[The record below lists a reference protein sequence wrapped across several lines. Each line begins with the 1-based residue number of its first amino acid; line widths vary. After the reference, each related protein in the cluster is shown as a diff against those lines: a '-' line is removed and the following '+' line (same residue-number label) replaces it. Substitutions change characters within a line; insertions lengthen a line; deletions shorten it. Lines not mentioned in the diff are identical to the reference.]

1 MIKVVIAEDQ
11 NLLLSALSSL
21 LNLEEDISVVGT
33 ASNGRDALE
42 LVEEQQPDICLM
54 DIEMPVMTGLDA
66 AEKLAGADCK
76 VIILTTYARPGY
88 FERAKKAHVSGYLL
102 KDTPSEDLAES
113 IRQIMNGKRIYS
125 PELIELAFET
135 ENPLT
140 PREIEIV
147 QLLADGKT
155 TKCIAEALHLSNGT
169 IRNYV
174 SIVFDKLNVSSRIE
188 AIRKALDKGW
198 LK

>member
-1 MIKVVIAEDQ
+1 MISIVLAEDQ

-21 LNLEEDISVVGT
+21 LSLEEDISVVGT
-33 ASNGRDALE
+33 AGNGREALK
-42 LVEEQQPDICLM
+42 LVEEKHPDICLM

-66 AEKLAGADCK
+66 AEKLAETSCK

-88 FERAKKAHVSGYLL
+88 FERAKKAQVSGYLL
-102 KDTPSEDLAES
+102 KDTPSETLAES

-125 PELIELAFET
+125 PELIDIAFET
-135 ENPLT
+135 DNPLT
-140 PREIEIV
+140 SREIEIV

-155 TKCIAEALHLSNGT
+155 TKSIAEELHLSDGT

-174 SIVFDKLNVSSRIE
+174 SIVLEKLGVSNRIE
-188 AIRKALDKGW
+188 AIKKALDKGW

>member
-1 MIKVVIAEDQ
+1 MIKIVLAEDQ

-21 LNLEEDISVVGT
+21 LNLEDDISVVGM
-33 ASNGRDALE
+33 ASNGREALK

-66 AEKLAGADCK
+66 AEELAETDCK

-102 KDTPSEDLAES
+102 KDTPSETLAES
-113 IRQIMNGKRIYS
+113 IRQIMDGKRLYS
-125 PELIELAFET
+125 PELIDIAFES

-140 PREIEIV
+140 SREIEIV
-147 QLLADGKT
+147 QLLANGKT
-155 TKCIAEALHLSNGT
+155 TKSIAEELHLSNGT

-174 SIVFDKLNVSSRIE
+174 SIVLDKLNVSNRIE

>member
-1 MIKVVIAEDQ
+1 MIRIVLAEDQ

-21 LNLEEDISVVGT
+21 LNLEEDISVVGM
-33 ASNGRDALE
+33 AGNGRDALK
-42 LVEEQQPDICLM
+42 LVEEKQPDICLM

-66 AEKLAGADCK
+66 AEELKDEGCK

-88 FERAKKAHVSGYLL
+88 FERAKKAQVSGYLL
-102 KDTPSEDLAES
+102 KDTPSETLTES
-113 IRQIMNGKRIYS
+113 IRQIMTGKRIYS
-125 PELIELAFET
+125 PELIDIAFET
-135 ENPLT
+135 GNPLT
-140 PREIEIV
+140 SREIEII

-155 TKCIAEALHLSNGT
+155 TKSIAEELHLSNGT

-174 SIVFDKLNVSSRIE
+174 SIVLDKLSVTNRIE

>member
-1 MIKVVIAEDQ
+1 MIRIVLAEDQ

-21 LNLEEDISVVGT
+21 LSLEEDISVVGT
-33 ASNGRDALE
+33 AENGSEALK
-42 LVEEQQPDICLM
+42 LVEEKQPDICLM
-54 DIEMPVMTGLDA
+54 DIEMPLMTGLDA
-66 AEKLAGADCK
+66 AEKLAGTACK

-88 FERAKKAHVSGYLL
+88 FERAKKAQVSGYLL
-102 KDTPSEDLAES
+102 KDTPSETLAES

-125 PELIELAFET
+125 PELIDIAFET
-135 ENPLT
+135 ANPLT
-140 PREIEIV
+140 SREIEIV

-155 TKCIAEALHLSNGT
+155 TKSIAEELHLSNGT

-174 SIVFDKLNVSSRIE
+174 SIVLEKLDVTNRIE
-188 AIRKALDKGW
+188 AIKKALDKGW

>member
-1 MIKVVIAEDQ
+1 MIRIVLAEDQ

-21 LNLEEDISVVGT
+21 LNLEEDISVVGM
-33 ASNGRDALE
+33 AGNGRDALK
-42 LVEEQQPDICLM
+42 LVEEKKPDICLM

-66 AEKLAGADCK
+66 AEELTETDCK

-88 FERAKKAHVSGYLL
+88 FERAKKAQVSGYLL
-102 KDTPSEDLAES
+102 KDTPSETLTES
-113 IRQIMNGKRIYS
+113 IRQIMTGKRIYS
-125 PELIELAFET
+125 PELIDIAFET
-135 ENPLT
+135 GNPLT
-140 PREIEIV
+140 SREIEII

-155 TKCIAEALHLSNGT
+155 TKSIAEELHLSNGT

-174 SIVFDKLNVSSRIE
+174 SIVLDKLSVTNRIE

>member
-1 MIKVVIAEDQ
+1 MIRIVLAEDQ

-21 LNLEEDISVVGT
+21 LDLEDDITVVGT
-33 ASNGRDALE
+33 ATNGQDVLK
-42 LVEEQQPDICLM
+42 LVEETKPDICLM

-66 AEKLAGADCK
+66 AEQLIDADCK

-88 FERAKKAHVSGYLL
+88 FERAKKAQVRGYLL
-102 KDTPSEDLAES
+102 KDTPSEALAQS
-113 IRQIMNGKRIYS
+113 IRQIMSGKRIYS
-125 PELIELAFET
+125 PELIDIAFET

-140 PREIEIV
+140 TREIEII

-155 TKCIAEALHLSNGT
+155 TKSIAEELHLSNGT

-174 SIVFDKLNVSSRIE
+174 SIVLDKLDVSNRIE
-188 AIRKALDKGW
+188 AISKALDKGW

>member
-1 MIKVVIAEDQ
+1 MIKIVLAEDQ

-21 LNLEEDISVVGT
+21 LNLEDDISVVGM
-33 ASNGRDALE
+33 ASNGREALK

-66 AEKLAGADCK
+66 AEKLAETDCK

-102 KDTPSEDLAES
+102 KDTPSETLAES
-113 IRQIMNGKRIYS
+113 IRQIMDGKRLYS
-125 PELIELAFET
+125 PELIDIAFES

-140 PREIEIV
+140 SREIEIV

-155 TKCIAEALHLSNGT
+155 TISIAEELHLSNGT

-174 SIVFDKLNVSSRIE
+174 SIVLDKLNVSNRIE

>member
-1 MIKVVIAEDQ
+1 MIRIVLAEDQ

-21 LNLEEDISVVGT
+21 LDLEEDITVVGT
-33 ASNGRDALE
+33 AANGQDVLK
-42 LVEEQQPDICLM
+42 LVEETKPDICLM

-66 AEKLAGADCK
+66 AEQLIDADCK

-88 FERAKKAHVSGYLL
+88 FERAKKAQVRGYLL
-102 KDTPSEDLAES
+102 KDTPSETLAQS
-113 IRQIMNGKRIYS
+113 IRQIMSGKRIYS
-125 PELIELAFET
+125 PELIDIAFET
-135 ENPLT
+135 DNPLT
-140 PREIEIV
+140 TREIEIV

-155 TKCIAEALHLSNGT
+155 TKSIAEELHLSNGT

-174 SIVFDKLNVSSRIE
+174 SIVLDKLDVSNRIE
-188 AIRKALDKGW
+188 AISKALDKGW

>member
-1 MIKVVIAEDQ
+1 MISIVLAEDQ

-21 LNLEEDISVVGT
+21 LSLEEDISVVGT
-33 ASNGRDALE
+33 AGNGREALK
-42 LVEEQQPDICLM
+42 LVEEKQPDICLM

-66 AEKLAGADCK
+66 AEKLAGTACK

-88 FERAKKAHVSGYLL
+88 FERAKKAKVSGYLL
-102 KDTPSEDLAES
+102 KDTPSETLAES

-125 PELIELAFET
+125 PELIDIAFET
-135 ENPLT
+135 DNPLT
-140 PREIEIV
+140 SREIEIV

-155 TKCIAEALHLSNGT
+155 TKSIAEELHLSNGT

-174 SIVFDKLNVSSRIE
+174 SIVLEKLGVSNRIE
-188 AIRKALDKGW
+188 AIKKALDKGW

>member
-1 MIKVVIAEDQ
+1 MIRIVLAEDQ

-33 ASNGRDALE
+33 AGNGRDVLK
-42 LVEEQQPDICLM
+42 LVEEEQPDICLM

-66 AEKLAGADCK
+66 AEELTDKDCK

-88 FERAKKAHVSGYLL
+88 FERAKKAKVSGYLL
-102 KDTPSEDLAES
+102 KDTPSETLAES
-113 IRQIMNGKRIYS
+113 IRQIMDGKRIYS
-125 PELIELAFET
+125 PELIDIAFEN
-135 ENPLT
+135 ENPLSS
-140 PREIEIV
+140 REIEIV

-155 TKCIAEALHLSNGT
+155 TKSIAEELHLSNGT

-174 SIVFDKLNVSSRIE
+174 SIVLDKLNVTNRIE

>member
-1 MIKVVIAEDQ
+1 MIRIVLAEDQ

-21 LNLEEDISVVGT
+21 LNLEEDISVVGM
-33 ASNGRDALE
+33 AGNGRDALK
-42 LVEEQQPDICLM
+42 LVEEKQPDICLM

-66 AEKLAGADCK
+66 AEELTETDCK

-88 FERAKKAHVSGYLL
+88 FERAKKAQVSGYLL
-102 KDTPSEDLAES
+102 KDTPSETLTES
-113 IRQIMNGKRIYS
+113 IRQIMTGKRIYS
-125 PELIELAFET
+125 PELIDIAFET
-135 ENPLT
+135 GNPLT
-140 PREIEIV
+140 SREIEII

-155 TKCIAEALHLSNGT
+155 TKSIAEELHLSNGT

-174 SIVFDKLNVSSRIE
+174 SIVLDKLSVTNRIE

>member
-1 MIKVVIAEDQ
+1 MIKIVLAEDQ

-21 LNLEEDISVVGT
+21 LNLEDDISVVGM
-33 ASNGRDALE
+33 ASNGREALK

-66 AEKLAGADCK
+66 AEKLAETDCK

-102 KDTPSEDLAES
+102 KDTPSETLAES
-113 IRQIMNGKRIYS
+113 IRQIMDGKRLYS
-125 PELIELAFET
+125 PELIDIAFESA
-135 ENPLT
+135 NPLT
-140 PREIEIV
+140 SREIEIV

-155 TKCIAEALHLSNGT
+155 TKSIAEELHLSNGT

-174 SIVFDKLNVSSRIE
+174 SIVLDKLNVSNRIE

>member
-1 MIKVVIAEDQ
+1 MISIVLAEDQ

-21 LNLEEDISVVGT
+21 LSLEEDISVVGT
-33 ASNGRDALE
+33 AGNGREALK
-42 LVEEQQPDICLM
+42 LVEEKQPDICLM

-66 AEKLAGADCK
+66 AEKLAGTACK

-88 FERAKKAHVSGYLL
+88 FERAKKAQVSGYLL
-102 KDTPSEDLAES
+102 KDTPSETLADS

-125 PELIELAFET
+125 PELIDIAFET
-135 ENPLT
+135 DNPLT
-140 PREIEIV
+140 SREIEIV

-155 TKCIAEALHLSNGT
+155 TKSIAEELHLSDGT

-174 SIVFDKLNVSSRIE
+174 SIVLEKLGVSNRIE
-188 AIRKALDKGW
+188 AIKKALDKGW

>member
-1 MIKVVIAEDQ
+1 MIKIVLAEDQ

-21 LNLEEDISVVGT
+21 LNLEDDISVVGM
-33 ASNGRDALE
+33 ASNGREALK

-66 AEKLAGADCK
+66 AEKLAETDCK

-102 KDTPSEDLAES
+102 KDTPSETLAKS
-113 IRQIMNGKRIYS
+113 IRQIMDGKRLYS
-125 PELIELAFET
+125 PELIDIAFES

-140 PREIEIV
+140 SREIEIV

-155 TKCIAEALHLSNGT
+155 TKSIAEELHLSNGT

-174 SIVFDKLNVSSRIE
+174 SIVLDKLNVSNRIE

>member
-1 MIKVVIAEDQ
+1 MISIVLAEDQ

-21 LNLEEDISVVGT
+21 LSLEEDISVVGT
-33 ASNGRDALE
+33 AGNGREALK
-42 LVEEQQPDICLM
+42 LVEEKQPDICLM

-66 AEKLAGADCK
+66 AEKLAGTACK

-88 FERAKKAHVSGYLL
+88 FERAKKAKVSGYLL
-102 KDTPSEDLAES
+102 KDTPSETLADS

-125 PELIELAFET
+125 PELIDIAFET
-135 ENPLT
+135 DNPLT
-140 PREIEIV
+140 SREIEIV

-155 TKCIAEALHLSNGT
+155 TKSIAEELHLSDGT

-174 SIVFDKLNVSSRIE
+174 SIVLEKLGVSNRIE
-188 AIRKALDKGW
+188 AIKKALDKGW

>member
-1 MIKVVIAEDQ
+1 MIRIVLAEDQ

-21 LNLEEDISVVGT
+21 LSLEEDISVVGT
-33 ASNGRDALE
+33 AGNGREALK
-42 LVEEQQPDICLM
+42 LVEEKQPDICLM
-54 DIEMPVMTGLDA
+54 DIEMPLMTGLDA
-66 AEKLAGADCK
+66 AEKLAGTACK

-88 FERAKKAHVSGYLL
+88 FERAKKAQVSGYLL
-102 KDTPSEDLAES
+102 KDTPSETLAES

-125 PELIELAFET
+125 PELIDIAFET
-135 ENPLT
+135 DNPLT
-140 PREIEIV
+140 SREIEIV

-155 TKCIAEALHLSNGT
+155 TKSIAEELHLSNGT

-174 SIVFDKLNVSSRIE
+174 SIVLEKLDVTNRIE
-188 AIRKALDKGW
+188 AIKKALDKGW

>member
-1 MIKVVIAEDQ
+1 MIKIVLAEDQ

-21 LNLEEDISVVGT
+21 LNLEDDISVVGM
-33 ASNGRDALE
+33 ASNGREALK

-54 DIEMPVMTGLDA
+54 DIEVPVMTGLDA
-66 AEKLAGADCK
+66 AEELAETDCK

-102 KDTPSEDLAES
+102 KDTPSETLAES
-113 IRQIMNGKRIYS
+113 IRQIMDGKRLYS
-125 PELIELAFET
+125 PELIDIAFES

-140 PREIEIV
+140 SREIEIV
-147 QLLADGKT
+147 QLLANGKT
-155 TKCIAEALHLSNGT
+155 TKSIAEELHLSNGT

-174 SIVFDKLNVSSRIE
+174 SIVLDKLNVSNRIE

>member
-1 MIKVVIAEDQ
+1 MIRIVLAEDQ

-21 LNLEEDISVVGT
+21 LNLEEDISVVGM
-33 ASNGRDALE
+33 AGNGRDALK
-42 LVEEQQPDICLM
+42 LVEEEQPDICLM

-66 AEKLAGADCK
+66 AEELTETDCK

-88 FERAKKAHVSGYLL
+88 FERAKKAQVSGYLL
-102 KDTPSEDLAES
+102 KDTPSETLAES
-113 IRQIMNGKRIYS
+113 IRQIMTGKRIYS
-125 PELIELAFET
+125 PELIDIAFET
-135 ENPLT
+135 ENPLSS
-140 PREIEIV
+140 REIEIV

-155 TKCIAEALHLSNGT
+155 TKSIAEELHLSNGT

-174 SIVFDKLNVSSRIE
+174 SIVLDKLHVTNRIE

>member
-1 MIKVVIAEDQ
+1 MIRIVLAEDQ

-21 LNLEEDISVVGT
+21 LNLEEDISVIGT
-33 ASNGRDALE
+33 AGNGRDALK
-42 LVEEQQPDICLM
+42 LVEEKQPDICLM

-66 AEKLAGADCK
+66 AEELTDTDCK

-88 FERAKKAHVSGYLL
+88 FERAKKAQVSGYLL
-102 KDTPSEDLAES
+102 KDTPSETLAES
-113 IRQIMNGKRIYS
+113 IRQIMTGKRIYS
-125 PELIELAFET
+125 PELIDIAFET

-140 PREIEIV
+140 SREIEIV

-155 TKCIAEALHLSNGT
+155 TKSIAEELHLSNGT

-174 SIVFDKLNVSSRIE
+174 SIVLDKLSVTNRIE